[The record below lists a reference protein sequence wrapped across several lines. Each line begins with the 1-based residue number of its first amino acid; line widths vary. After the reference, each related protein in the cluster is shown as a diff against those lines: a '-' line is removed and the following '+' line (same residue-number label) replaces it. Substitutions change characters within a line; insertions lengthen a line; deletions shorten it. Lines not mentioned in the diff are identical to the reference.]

1 MPHMEHSLGAWFFFV
16 CLCLDKCL
24 KERQIGSA
32 EHTASAELARPFTSH
47 PHGPGSNPR
56 EAVGNAN
63 FFLWVPTRGVPLS
76 STQTRHHMYHIWLS
90 APSTP
95 HHFQLLRPL
104 LDKRRRRQH
113 PTPPLFAAGSVR
125 PPPTP
130 ASR

>member
-16 CLCLDKCL
+16 CLDKCL
-24 KERQIGSA
+24 KERQNGSA
-32 EHTASAELARPFTSH
+32 EHTASAELVRPFTTH

-56 EAVGNAN
+56 EAVGNAI

-95 HHFQLLRPL
+95 HHFQLLRPF
-104 LDKRRRRQH
+104 LDKHRGRQL
-113 PTPPLFAAGSVR
+113 PTTHLFAAGSAR

-130 ASR
+130 VSR

>member
-24 KERQIGSA
+24 KEMQIGSA
-32 EHTASAELARPFTSH
+32 EHTTSAELVRIPVRQLEM
-47 PHGPGSNPR
+47 PI
-56 EAVGNAN
+56 

-104 LDKRRRRQH
+104 LDKRHRRQL
-113 PTPPLFAAGSVR
+113 PTPPLFTGGSVR